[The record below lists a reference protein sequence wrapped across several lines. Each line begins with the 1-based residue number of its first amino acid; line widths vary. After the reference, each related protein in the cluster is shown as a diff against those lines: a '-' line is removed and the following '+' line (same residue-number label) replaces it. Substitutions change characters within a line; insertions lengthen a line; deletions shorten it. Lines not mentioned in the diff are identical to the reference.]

1 MSSGEATSVLAAG
14 DKNRYILLYQ
24 QAEITRF
31 AFFDN
36 ATAAADERRGSCGL
50 SCCFEVQEENLGI
63 SIVQCERIAVPC
75 DNTLQTSIL
84 NSSRIFTLLASC
96 GFSKGTFDVA
106 SLVAAKSR

>member
-1 MSSGEATSVLAAG
+1 M
-14 DKNRYILLYQ
+14 LLYQ
-24 QAEITRF
+24 QAEITRV

-36 ATAAADERRGSCGL
+36 ATAVVDERRGSCGL

-63 SIVQCERIAVPC
+63 SIVQCERIAVLC
-75 DNTLQTSIL
+75 DNTLQTSTL
-84 NSSRIFTLLASC
+84 KSSRIFTLLASF